1 VTQRFVISLFEL
13 KFGRLNTN
21 STKLKNSR
29 FYRYG
34 SKKSEKNL
42 KFFKFRPLPPY
53 KYPLWFELISHP
65 FHHILLSSSHTQY
78 LHPTQ
83 AE

>member
-1 VTQRFVISLFEL
+1 VTQRLVISLFEL
-13 KFGRLNTN
+13 KFGRLNTD

-42 KFFKFRPLPPY
+42 KIFKFRPLPPY
-53 KYPLWFELISHP
+53 KYPP
-65 FHHILLSSSHTQY
+65 
-78 LHPTQ
+78 
-83 AE
+83 